1 MFCEYSV
8 PLQGLQSAE
17 GRLLAAARE
26 IALPPGGRIAG
37 EIVNRP
43 TPDVADSLTLSG
55 GVDFS
60 AALIAAKQAKLAA
73 EANLR
78 VISMQRELEYSTLD
92 LFA

>member
-1 MFCEYSV
+1 MFCDYSV

-17 GRLLAAARE
+17 GRLFSAARE
-26 IALPPGGRIAG
+26 IASPPGGRIAG
-37 EIVNRP
+37 EIVDGP
-43 TPDVADSLTLSG
+43 TPDFAESLTLSG

-60 AALIAAKQAKLAA
+60 AALIAVDQAKLAA

-78 VISMQRELEYSTLD
+78 VISMQRELECSMLD